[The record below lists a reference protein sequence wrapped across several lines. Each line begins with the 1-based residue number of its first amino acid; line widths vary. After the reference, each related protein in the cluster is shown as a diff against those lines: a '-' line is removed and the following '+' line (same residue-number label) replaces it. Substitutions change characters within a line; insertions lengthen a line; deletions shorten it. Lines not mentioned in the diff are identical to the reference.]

1 MRMRFTL
8 LLCAA
13 LFLFAS
19 TASAQAS
26 AKKTIVLWGF
36 SQTDL
41 EPIQKLYQSSHPDVD
56 VRLVIKSAGDYPNLL
71 KQILQGGQTADSPDV
86 FVLDIVYA
94 KLFTESS
101 WVADLSSLQGAATN
115 AGMFPY
121 VQDIGRDSKGRLKAL
136 SWQSTV
142 GGFYYRR
149 SLAKQYLGSDDPQKV
164 YAAVKDLPTF
174 RATAEKLKQKSEG
187 SLSLISS
194 RNELQFALLYSRQNS
209 WIKNGALVL
218 DPNVDTLLDLSK
230 EFYDNKYEARIPAL
244 YTTDWYSTMRDAYKL
259 DGKTQYVLGYLLP
272 AWALSNHFIPNAKS
286 ADGSGTSTIGDWALT
301 QGPVDYI
308 RGGSWLAVNANS
320 PMKAE
325 ALKFVGAV
333 TTDLDFMVAMAREKG
348 DFTSS
353 EKVNAKLGSG
363 YKSEFL
369 GGQNPFEIF
378 NGLAKRVH
386 AANLVSPYDKEIN
399 ALFAEQLAQYAT
411 GKKDKGKAI
420 ADFKAGVSN
429 QFGDII
435 EVK

>member
-1 MRMRFTL
+1 MRLRVTL
-8 LLCAA
+8 LLSVA
-13 LFLFAS
+13 LLLIAG
-19 TASAQAS
+19 TAFGQSA
-26 AKKTIVLWGF
+26 AKKPVVLWGF

-41 EPIQKLYQSSHPDVD
+41 EPIQKLYQASHPDVE

-94 KLFTESS
+94 KLFTESN
-101 WVADLSSLQGAATN
+101 WAADLSSLQGAATS

-121 VQDIGRDSKGRLKAL
+121 VQDIGKDSKGRLKAL

-164 YAAVKDLPTF
+164 YEAVKDLSAF
-174 RATAEKLKQKSEG
+174 RATAEKLRQKSGG
-187 SLSLISS
+187 SVSLISS
-194 RNELQFALLYSRQNS
+194 RNELQFALLYSRQNA
-209 WIKNGALVL
+209 WIKDGALVL
-218 DPNVDTLLDLSK
+218 DPNVNTLLDISK

-259 DGKTQYVLGYLLP
+259 DGQTQYVLGYLLP

-286 ADGSGTSTIGDWALT
+286 ADGSGKSTIGDWALT

-308 RGGSWLAVNANS
+308 RGGSWLAVNASS
-320 PMKAE
+320 PNKAE
-325 ALKFVGAV
+325 ALKFVQTV
-333 TTDLDFMVAMAREKG
+333 TTDLDFMVAMAKEKG

-378 NGLAKRVH
+378 NALAKKVK
-386 AANLVSPYDKEIN
+386 ASSLVSPYDKEIN
-399 ALFAEQLAQYAT
+399 ALFAEQLAQYST
-411 GKKDKGKAI
+411 GKKDKAKAI